1 MNKLDF
7 YEILAAIV
15 TGTATVLGGIFTAF
29 KIRESHLTSK
39 KIKLEM
45 QKLQLEMR
53 KIRRGE

>member
-1 MNKLDF
+1 LDF